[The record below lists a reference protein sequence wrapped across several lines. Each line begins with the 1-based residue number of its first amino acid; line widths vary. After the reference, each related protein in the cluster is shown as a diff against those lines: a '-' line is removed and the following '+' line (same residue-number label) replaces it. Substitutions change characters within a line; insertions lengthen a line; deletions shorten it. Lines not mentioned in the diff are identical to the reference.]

1 MNAFRLT
8 VSSPD
13 GDLFDGESTF
23 LALRGTEGEL
33 AIMAGHVP
41 FVTAVAPGACTL
53 ELPDGSVRG
62 AQMQDGLL
70 TVAADRVT
78 LLSGSFAWKK

>member
-1 MNAFRLT
+1 MNAFKLT

-13 GDLFDGESTF
+13 GNLFDGEATF
-23 LALRGTEGEL
+23 LSLRGTEGEL
-33 AIMAGHVP
+33 AVMAGHVP

-62 AQMQDGLL
+62 ARMQDGLL
-70 TVAADRVT
+70 TVAPDQVT
-78 LLSGSFAWKK
+78 VLSGSFTWEE